1 MHRLLLLT
9 LLAAVFLP
17 LSAQEDPEYRAEIGV
32 GGGMMGYLGDFNG
45 SLTKDMQPMASVLA
59 RYNFDT
65 YKCMRLAVMY
75 GKMKGSSADVKTYY
89 PAFAATPYNFSNT
102 LVGTDV
108 TFEYNFLPYGT
119 GHDYYGAKRLTP
131 FLFGGLTFM
140 YAKLQDGDKKSAFSA
155 GVPIGIGVKYKLST
169 RMNLGV
175 EWAMHFTLSD
185 ELDGQKDPYGIQSSG
200 AFKNTD
206 CYSTLQVTLSY
217 SFWEK
222 CRPCHNEDE

>member
-1 MHRLLLLT
+1 
-9 LLAAVFLP
+9 
-17 LSAQEDPEYRAEIGV
+17 
-32 GGGMMGYLGDFNG
+32 
-45 SLTKDMQPMASVLA
+45 
-59 RYNFDT
+59 
-65 YKCMRLAVMY
+65 
-75 GKMKGSSADVKTYY
+75 
-89 PAFAATPYNFSNT
+89 
-102 LVGTDV
+102 
-108 TFEYNFLPYGT
+108 
-119 GHDYYGAKRLTP
+119 
-131 FLFGGLTFM
+131 M

-217 SFWEK
+217 SFWER
-222 CRPCHNEDE
+222 CRTCHNEDE

>member
-108 TFEYNFLPYGT
+108 TFEYNFLVALRNGARLLRSQAPYALLVWRT
-119 GHDYYGAKRLTP
+119 DLYVCQVARRRQEKRLLSQARP
-131 FLFGGLTFM
+131 SGL
-140 YAKLQDGDKKSAFSA
+140 
-155 GVPIGIGVKYKLST
+155 VLSI
-169 RMNLGV
+169 
-175 EWAMHFTLSD
+175 S
-185 ELDGQKDPYGIQSSG
+185 
-200 AFKNTD
+200 
-206 CYSTLQVTLSY
+206 
-217 SFWEK
+217 
-222 CRPCHNEDE
+222 

>member
-75 GKMKGSSADVKTYY
+75 GKMKGKLGRCKDLLSCIRRYALQLLKY
-89 PAFAATPYNFSNT
+89 A
-102 LVGTDV
+102 G
-108 TFEYNFLPYGT
+108 
-119 GHDYYGAKRLTP
+119 GH
-131 FLFGGLTFM
+131 
-140 YAKLQDGDKKSAFSA
+140 
-155 GVPIGIGVKYKLST
+155 
-169 RMNLGV
+169 
-175 EWAMHFTLSD
+175 
-185 ELDGQKDPYGIQSSG
+185 
-200 AFKNTD
+200 
-206 CYSTLQVTLSY
+206 
-217 SFWEK
+217 
-222 CRPCHNEDE
+222 